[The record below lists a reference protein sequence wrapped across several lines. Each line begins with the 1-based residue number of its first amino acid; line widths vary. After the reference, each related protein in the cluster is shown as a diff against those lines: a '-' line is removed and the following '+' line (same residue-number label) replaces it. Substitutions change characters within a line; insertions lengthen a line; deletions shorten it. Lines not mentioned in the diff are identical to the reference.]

1 VSEPPRLNA
10 RFEIGALIR
19 RAEVAGGFAAVL
31 HRGDDQ
37 AGTLLLL
44 TTQKGANPG
53 LWERMPALD
62 GTRKWVPLT
71 IQGIENTSE
80 FDQYVGRRH
89 AQDPDLWVIELD
101 VADPERFIAESG
113 TVV

>member
-1 VSEPPRLNA
+1 MSEAPRLNA

-44 TTQKGANPG
+44 TTQKGSNPA
-53 LWERMPALD
+53 LWERLPSLD
-62 GTRKWVPLT
+62 GSRKWSALT
-71 IQGIENTSE
+71 IQGLENAAD
-80 FDQYVGRRH
+80 FDAYVGRRH
-89 AQDPDLWVIELD
+89 SQDPDLWVIELD

-113 TVV
+113 TAV

>member
-1 VSEPPRLNA
+1 MSEPRLSP

-19 RAEVAGGFAAVL
+19 RAEVGGGFAAVL

-44 TTQKGANPG
+44 TTQRGGNPR
-53 LWERMPALD
+53 LWERMPGLD
-62 GTRKWVPLT
+62 DTRRWTELT
-71 IQGIENTSE
+71 IQGLESNDDFS
-80 FDQYVGRRH
+80 QYLARRYG
-89 AQDPDLWVIELD
+89 QDPDLWVIELD

-113 TVV
+113 TAV